1 SQAAI
6 SISAGEI
13 FTIASSHL
21 IVDDVD
27 NSYPGDF
34 TITAY
39 PGLFYTIAGL
49 TVTPSAGYTGTLSV
63 PVSVSDGALSSNIY
77 SLKIQVA
84 VNNTAPLITG
94 QVPLRMDE
102 GSQLRINFEDIT
114 VSDPDNNYPSGFSMI
129 ILPGTNYSVSGNTIV
144 PSTEFSGTL
153 SVSMQVNDGL
163 ANSAPFTLQITVDGV
178 NDPPTL
184 DDI

>member
-1 SQAAI
+1 
-6 SISAGEI
+6 
-13 FTIASSHL
+13 T
-21 IVDDVD
+21 
-27 NSYPGDF
+27 YPSDF

-102 GSQLRINFEDIT
+102 VSQLNINFEDLS
-114 VSDPDNNYPSGFSMI
+114 VSDPDDHYHSGFSII
-129 ILPGTNYSVSGNTIV
+129 ILPSSNYSVSGNSIA

-153 SVSMQVNDGL
+153 SVSIQ
-163 ANSAPFTLQITVDGV
+163 
-178 NDPPTL
+178 
-184 DDI
+184 